1 MRLCEVRGCT
11 AAAVGLVT
19 IKAPSWRVAESRRV
33 CARHHRELAPP
44 AQTETEDKMGKVKCG
59 TVGPCSMCGERK
71 RIKARAMCERC
82 YELDRKRRKAEAEVA
97 KVAGTSAV
105 PQGPEK
111 SRAEMEKLRE
121 QLALAV
127 QLGRDHQLAHQAA
140 TKWVGELKEE
150 LAQAR
155 AAARDHQLAHQAA
168 EERVTELLAER
179 AMEVKAWATTLDE
192 LDELVTPE
200 EVERLSGAEL
210 RIMLTRWNDS
220 RDQLRAAATAAL
232 EQDLERADERIEALE
247 EKLDKAT
254 LATEF
259 SADEAHELREDV
271 AVATTL
277 LVMARDELEGVEAR
291 SGRIVS
297 IMVTEAIKALEGER

>member
-11 AAAVGLVT
+11 GTAVGLVT

-44 AQTETEDKMGKVKCG
+44 AQTEDKMGKVKCG
-59 TVGPCSMCGERK
+59 ELGPCSMCGERR
-71 RIKARAMCERC
+71 RIKARQMCDSC
-82 YELDRKRRKAEAEVA
+82 YRLDRQRRKVEAEVA
-97 KVAGTSAV
+97 KVAGASAV

-111 SRAEMEKLRE
+111 SRAEMEKLR
-121 QLALAV
+121 
-127 QLGRDHQLAHQAA
+127 
-140 TKWVGELKEE
+140 EE

-168 EERVTELLAER
+168 EERVRELLTER
-179 AMEVKAWATTLDE
+179 QTEVWAWADTMKQLDE
-192 LDELVTPE
+192 MATPE
-200 EVERLSGAEL
+200 AMERLSGAEL
-210 RIMLTRWNDS
+210 RLMLTRWNDD
-220 RDQLRAAATAAL
+220 RDQLRAAATAAM
-232 EQDLERADERIEALE
+232 EQDLERADEAISALE
-247 EKLDKAT
+247 EKLDAAT
-254 LATEF
+254 RATES

-277 LVMARDELEGVEAR
+277 LVMAREELEGIHAR
-291 SGRIVS
+291 SGRIVG